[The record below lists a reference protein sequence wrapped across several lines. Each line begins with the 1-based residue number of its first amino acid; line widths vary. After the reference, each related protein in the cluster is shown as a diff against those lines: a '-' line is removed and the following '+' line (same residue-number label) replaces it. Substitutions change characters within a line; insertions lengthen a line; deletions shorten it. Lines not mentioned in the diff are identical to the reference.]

1 VNNLVLVGMAVQ
13 MNILVCTDLT
23 ELSEN
28 VLAKAQEIAC
38 ATSAKL
44 WIIHIV
50 SPDPDFIGYEQAELS
65 QTGVLK
71 YKIESQSNSQNIRK
85 FISEKLHQN
94 HRKVQTLSANIRN
107 EGIDTTGLMIQGAI
121 VKTILKQA
129 SKLNVDMIIL
139 GSQQHSFIHQ
149 CILGSISN
157 EVIHNANVPILVV
170 PNGST

>member
-1 VNNLVLVGMAVQ
+1 
-13 MNILVCTDLT
+13 
-23 ELSEN
+23 
-28 VLAKAQEIAC
+28 
-38 ATSAKL
+38 
-44 WIIHIV
+44 
-50 SPDPDFIGYEQAELS
+50 
-65 QTGVLK
+65 VLK